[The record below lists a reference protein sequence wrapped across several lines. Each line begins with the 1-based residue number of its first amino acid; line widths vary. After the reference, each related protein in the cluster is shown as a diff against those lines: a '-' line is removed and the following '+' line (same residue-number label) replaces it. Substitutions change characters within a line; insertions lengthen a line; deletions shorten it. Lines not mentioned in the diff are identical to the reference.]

1 METLKGLFI
10 RVQEFAAEINKI
22 KISTKKAS
30 EIKVLLDK
38 LQTLKDEC
46 LVEISKGDHAITEP
60 KLRGEFSEL
69 MGKLLHILTI
79 TKSDLWEEFHRK
91 LDQATRQKDTPSSDD
106 DGEDVPP
113 EEKPPST
120 SKNTLPAHQESER
133 VIIVEKDSE
142 RVASLE
148 NQTNERQIAPKNK
161 PIVELKLDRLELP
174 YFSGNLLEW
183 IAFRDQFIDLAHN
196 NSNLTT
202 MIKFHLLRTHLKG
215 AALETVAGYQFT
227 ASNYLAAWED
237 LLNRYDRT
245 DSIIEE
251 YIRRFVEIMV
261 NFANLTSLVNKTS
274 IDNYYYSFQLTRSLT
289 HCGGTF
295 SDLIN
300 LLNRIKHNSIK
311 HTQVPRSGNPSRPWV
326 SPKLLELIGERNRYA
341 KLLKKNKLNQY
352 LIAKHKTL
360 SREIVRLKWKLRRS
374 YNSNKMNRA
383 ASNPKRLWQ
392 CFNEIILNRRSELKT
407 ISCIHDR
414 ETGNNISDVLLIAE
428 ILNKFFCSIGRD
440 LYNQIRPP
448 ARGASMATI
457 NRLTNSMFLTPVN
470 ESEVSHKIFSL
481 KTTNSLK
488 ECINTSLLRENMA
501 ILSPKLVHLFNDN
514 LGRGDFPSE
523 LKMARIVPIFKG
535 GNPLNPSDYR
545 PISIIPILAKIYEM
559 LIHDRVNSFITKHNI
574 IHKHQFGFLKNSGTL
589 AAATTVI
596 NYIQKNLDRAPNTL
610 IGTIFIDL
618 KKAFDTVPHELLLAK
633 LDNYG
638 IRGIANTLIRNYIT
652 GRS

>member
-251 YIRRFVEIMV
+251 YIRRFVELPL
-261 NFANLTSLVNKTS
+261 LTNGSNGQKYTHMINVTNQMLRALPNWGINVQSWDAWVKFMLS
-274 IDNYYYSFQLTRSLT
+274 AKMDDSTRKQWKQEIKRKQKVPLKDMMEFLETRALETQSSQGERFRNSMNHQDRKRNDARVFHVQESGKCPNCNQDHPIYRCPKMLAIPAKQRLEIIRDLKLCVKCLRSHGKDECKFKECA
-289 HCGGTF
+289 HCGKPH
-295 SDLIN
+295 N
-300 LLNRIKHNSIK
+300 HLLCF
-311 HTQVPRSGNPSRPWV
+311 
-326 SPKLLELIGERNRYA
+326 
-341 KLLKKNKLNQY
+341 KK
-352 LIAKHKTL
+352 
-360 SREIVRLKWKLRRS
+360 E
-374 YNSNKMNRA
+374 
-383 ASNPKRLWQ
+383 
-392 CFNEIILNRRSELKT
+392 NEINQTQKET
-407 ISCIHDR
+407 I
-414 ETGNNISDVLLIAE
+414 
-428 ILNKFFCSIGRD
+428 
-440 LYNQIRPP
+440 
-448 ARGASMATI
+448 
-457 NRLTNSMFLTPVN
+457 
-470 ESEVSHKIFSL
+470 
-481 KTTNSLK
+481 
-488 ECINTSLLRENMA
+488 
-501 ILSPKLVHLFNDN
+501 
-514 LGRGDFPSE
+514 
-523 LKMARIVPIFKG
+523 
-535 GNPLNPSDYR
+535 
-545 PISIIPILAKIYEM
+545 
-559 LIHDRVNSFITKHNI
+559 
-574 IHKHQFGFLKNSGTL
+574 
-589 AAATTVI
+589 
-596 NYIQKNLDRAPNTL
+596 
-610 IGTIFIDL
+610 
-618 KKAFDTVPHELLLAK
+618 
-633 LDNYG
+633 
-638 IRGIANTLIRNYIT
+638 
-652 GRS
+652 